1 MIGLNLRIPLQP
13 THWHRKGNPMARI
26 LSTADLH
33 ELFNKPAS
41 MDSLIATIEESL
53 RAYNQGT
60 ILNQSAL
67 QTPLADGKRA
77 IRAVTATLPGTGSGL
92 RLQSLGGPAKDGHFN
107 VLFSA
112 ETGDFLALVAG
123 TELNVWRTGAP
134 AGVACRYLAQPQAK
148 TLGLLGSG
156 RQARGQLLAICRALP
171 SLEKVRLYSPTEKH
185 RTSLAQQMSSW
196 LGIEIEPA
204 DTPRAAIEDTDIVDV
219 ATSSRSPVFDAD
231 WISPAALVISI
242 TSGQLPPEL
251 VIRSRVFV
259 SSRQELSSFRPP
271 REPYSSMTARGN
283 WSAARIAGELG
294 EVILGKVPGRKSEN
308 EVALFEL
315 LGMPAWDVAATAWA
329 YRWAVAH
336 NAGTAFSLA

>member
-1 MIGLNLRIPLQP
+1 MALMLNETDLRPLFD
-13 THWHRKGNPMARI
+13 N
-26 LSTADLH
+26 
-33 ELFNKPAS
+33 PAS
-41 MDSLIATIEESL
+41 IDSLIQTIEESL

-123 TELNVWRTGAP
+123 AKLNVWRTGAP
-134 AGVACRYLAQPQAK
+134 AGVACRHLAAHKAK
-148 TLGLLGSG
+148 TLALLGSG
-156 RQARGQLLAICRALP
+156 RQARGQLLAICRSLP
-171 SLEKVRLYSPTEKH
+171 SLEKVRVYSPTEKH
-185 RTSLAQQMSSW
+185 RTSFAQEMSSW
-196 LGIEIEPA
+196 LHLDVEPMA
-204 DTPRAAIEDTDIVDV
+204 TARAAIDGADIVDV

-231 WISPAALVISI
+231 WISPSALVISI

-259 SSRQELSSFRPP
+259 SSREELSSFRPP
-271 REPYSSMTARGN
+271 REPYSSMTAAGN
-283 WSAARIAGELG
+283 WSAAKIAGELG

-308 EVALFEL
+308 EVVLFEL

-329 YRWAVAH
+329 YRWAAAH
-336 NAGTAFSLA
+336 NAGTPFSLV